1 MNRYHLEDCTR
12 ISVSTEHDRY
22 YGQISGH
29 KSKPG
34 LRTDKR
40 NEALDNYRHSTKAK
54 SIDYL
59 MSRVR
64 CDVKQ
69 YFSGGAK

>member
-1 MNRYHLEDCTR
+1 MGKFRVIKVN
-12 ISVSTEHDRY
+12 
-22 YGQISGH
+22 Q
-29 KSKPG
+29 G
-34 LRTDKR
+34 LKTDKR
-40 NEALDNYRHSTKAK
+40 NEALDNYRHGTKAK

-69 YFSGGAK
+69 YFSVGVK